1 MRKKYIILIVAVG
14 IVLVCLILLATRFLL
29 GSTEN
34 KETVRIFL
42 PEGATYS
49 DLRDSLMAN
58 NVVPIGTGT
67 SFFDIKAKFLKL
79 NQQVRPGSY
88 VVKPRMKELALI
100 RKLRNGQQ
108 DPMRLT
114 IGKMRTPEQLNA
126 YLSAKL
132 MHDDFDITIDS
143 FHLVR
148 PNTYE
153 VYWTINPTN
162 FMQRMQREYERF
174 WDSRK
179 TACNLTEKEIIILAS
194 IVEEETNRA
203 SDKPLVASVYLN
215 RLQKGMALQADP
227 TVKYAVGD
235 FTLRRIL
242 KNHLQ
247 TPSPFNTY
255 LHPGLPPAPICLPSV
270 SSVDAVINAPQTDYL
285 YFCASPALDGTHI
298 FAATLTA
305 HNANA
310 AAFHRALDKRGIK

>member
-1 MRKKYIILIVAVG
+1 MRKKYIIPIVAVG

-67 SFFDIKAKFLKL
+67 SFFDIKAKFFKL

-153 VYWTINPTN
+153 VYWTISPTN